1 MDIFEAIDKYSNMAA
16 ENEKEAIK
24 QSRSENAEEA
34 MKEIGLARDYRQLA
48 NWLYEL
54 ADYRHI
60 IDFADQI
67 IEKEYG
73 VKIPEGYADVFEQL
87 KKIRTEGE

>member
-1 MDIFEAIDKYSNMAA
+1 MDLFETIDKYSNMAA
-16 ENEKEAIK
+16 EKEKESIK
-24 QSRSENAEEA
+24 HSRAGNTAEA
-34 MKEIGLARDYRQLA
+34 MQEIGLARDYRQLSS
-48 NWLYEL
+48 WLYEL

-73 VKIPEGYADVFEQL
+73 ALIPEGYADVFEQL